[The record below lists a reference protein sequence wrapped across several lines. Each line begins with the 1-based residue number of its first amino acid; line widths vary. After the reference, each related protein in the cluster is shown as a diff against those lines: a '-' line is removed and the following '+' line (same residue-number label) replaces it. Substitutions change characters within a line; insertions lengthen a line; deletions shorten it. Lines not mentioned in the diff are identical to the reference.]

1 MWGTSE
7 TKEQSRIRP
16 RRLSTV
22 RRGSSKEYDQG
33 WDAAS
38 KGIPYEKAPYDRTTN
53 QGKEWRMGH
62 NHFRQYGSVGRLS
75 TVRRGSSKEYDQG
88 WDAASQEV
96 PYKKDPNDRSPGR
109 LKALTGVGKGRDAD
123 YDAGWDTAIA
133 GKAYTNNPHKKGTAE
148 YARWACGHNHAG
160 IYGGAKTNES

>member
-1 MWGTSE
+1 MELFIIIALVFMALFGIGKGIMIMWILFGLFMFSMYPNVLVLLFGVFMPMMVMWE
-7 TKEQSRIRP
+7 TREKTKKQTRIRP
-16 RRLSTV
+16 
-22 RRGSSKEYDQG
+22 
-33 WDAAS
+33 
-38 KGIPYEKAPYDRTTN
+38 
-53 QGKEWRMGH
+53 
-62 NHFRQYGSVGRLS
+62 GRLS